1 MLVKS
6 KFLFLTGENCLM
18 IIGCFA
24 LIDPFTDMSHQFARI
39 REMGFDYADLTDN
52 HDGATLGTEYGFA
65 ASISLESNP
74 ARIRKM
80 AEKEGLTLTSVCAH
94 ANLLDPTSPDRYG
107 TAQIIK
113 AIRLAN
119 LMGIKQVITTEG
131 DPKTAFGHGL
141 TTDQQLFSIREKLA
155 APIEWARELG
165 IELLLEPHGVLT
177 DTVEGMRAILDIL
190 DGDDVVG
197 INLDTGN
204 SWLGGGDPLEFVKV
218 FGRRIKH
225 VHWKDMGAEW
235 ESKRGTQFGCGM
247 GLIPLG
253 DGVVGI
259 QAIVEELIKN
269 GFDGPT
275 TLEVAGEEAVLMSA
289 QRLREWSSAPA
300 LQGA

>member
-1 MLVKS
+1 
-6 KFLFLTGENCLM
+6 M

-24 LIDPFTDMSHQFARI
+24 LIDPFTPMPHQFARI

-74 ARIRKM
+74 ARIRQM
-80 AEKEGLTLTSVCAH
+80 AAAEGLTLTSVCAH

-119 LMGIKQVITTEG
+119 LLGIKQVITTEG
-131 DPKTAFGHGL
+131 DPKTDFGHRL
-141 TTDQQLFSIREKLA
+141 SRDEQLFSIREKLA
-155 APIEWARELG
+155 SPIEWARELG
-165 IELLLEPHGVLT
+165 VELLLEPHGVLT
-177 DTVEGMRAILDIL
+177 DTVEGMSAILDAL
-190 DGDDVVG
+190 DADDVVG
-197 INLDTGN
+197 VNLDTGN
-204 SWLGGGDPLEFVKV
+204 SWLGGGDPLAFVKT
-218 FGRRIKH
+218 FGSRIKH

-235 ESKRGTQFGCGM
+235 ESKRGSMYGCGM

-253 DGVVGI
+253 DGVIGI
-259 QAIVEELIKN
+259 QAIVEELLRV

-275 TLEVAGEEAVLMSA
+275 TLEVAGEAAVLTSA
-289 QRLREWSSAPA
+289 KRLREWA
-300 LQGA
+300 GA